1 MQRGVDAAVMWTHEW
16 DSGYG
21 GIEPQERENQT
32 QIDQTP
38 IPPNF
43 NFHSI
48 ESHVGNYL
56 NTQFKIIYC

>member
-43 NFHSI
+43 NFTRL
-48 ESHVGNYL
+48 SHM
-56 NTQFKIIYC
+56 